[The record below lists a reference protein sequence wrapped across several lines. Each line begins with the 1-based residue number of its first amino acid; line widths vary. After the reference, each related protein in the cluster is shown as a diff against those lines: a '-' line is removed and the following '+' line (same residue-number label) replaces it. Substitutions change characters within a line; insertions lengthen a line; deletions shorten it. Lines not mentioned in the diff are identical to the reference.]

1 MGGKL
6 RVARSES
13 GAKVILECGDCTFC
27 GIAAV
32 GVRGNKFEVNV
43 LFAECFLHGVGAL
56 VVKDE
61 ESGGCTLLV

>member
-1 MGGKL
+1 M
-6 RVARSES
+6 
-13 GAKVILECGDCTFC
+13 ILECGDCTFC

-56 VVKDE
+56 VVKDAG
-61 ESGGCTLLV
+61 SGGCTLLV